1 MSKSLT
7 CGAFLASMMVGGIAA
22 AETYQVAHFTPE
34 STPMGHYGKIFGE
47 KLAAATN
54 GNIELQFFW
63 AGSLG
68 AGNEIVPLVG
78 GGAVP
83 VGVTAP
89 AYFPSEMP
97 ITGMLNSLPMTFK
110 GVAAAMSAQQ
120 ELSTNEDFMAEY
132 ERVGVFPIYQH
143 GLSTLHLICKQPVAS
158 MADMKG
164 LKVRSFGY
172 FLPLAF
178 SSLGM
183 VPVTLPLQDT
193 YEGLDRGV
201 VDCVPMNYASAY
213 AYKLQEVA
221 PYWSDVNLGAFSG
234 PAIYVNYDLF
244 FNTWDDATRQTVTDV
259 SAEVFAMEA
268 KELDVA
274 DAEALESAKGEGVT
288 AVTFSEQAEMDGQMI
303 DMIDAWQTQQVNN
316 GMSEELAARVAQA
329 VREKTPE

>member
-1 MSKSLT
+1 MFKSLT
-7 CGAFLASMMVGGIAA
+7 CGAFLASMMVGGVAV

-47 KLAAATN
+47 KLAAATD
-54 GNIELQFFW
+54 GKIELQFFW
-63 AGSLG
+63 AGSLD
-68 AGNEIVPLVG
+68 AGSEIVPLVG
-78 GGAVP
+78 AGAVP
-83 VGVTAP
+83 LGVTAP
-89 AYFPSEMP
+89 AYYPSEMP

-132 ERVGVFPIYQH
+132 EQVGVFPIYQH
-143 GLSTLHLICKQPVAS
+143 GLSTLHLICTQPVAS

-201 VDCVPMNYASAY
+201 VDCVPMNYASAH

-234 PAIYVNYDLF
+234 PAMYVNYDLF
-244 FNTWDDATRQTVTDV
+244 FNTWDEATRQTVTEV

-268 KELDVA
+268 QELDLA

-288 AVTFSEQAEMDGQMI
+288 AVAFSEQAEMDGQMI
-303 DMIDAWQTQQVNN
+303 DMIDAWQTQQVDN
-316 GMSEELAARVAQA
+316 GMSEELASRVAQA